1 MKKSRL
7 LFTSLVTVTER
18 LDRVGLLLSAAG
30 RTGCMTEVGGCNGM
44 TRADGMDEDGG
55 EEESPSFHF
64 S

>member
-1 MKKSRL
+1 MKKIRL

-18 LDRVGLLLSAAG
+18 LDRVGLLSAAG
-30 RTGCMTEVGGCNGM
+30 RTGCMTEVGECNGM